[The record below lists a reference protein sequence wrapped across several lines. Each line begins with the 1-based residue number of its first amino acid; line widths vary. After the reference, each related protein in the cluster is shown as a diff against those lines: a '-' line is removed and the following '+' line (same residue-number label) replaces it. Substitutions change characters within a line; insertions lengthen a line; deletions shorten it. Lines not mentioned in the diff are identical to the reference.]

1 MNQTKQGRSARPVSA
16 VRTVAYLGL
25 VFGPA
30 TGVISAADV
39 TSIYDVP
46 LMFHAQGLDEKIA
59 ELAANGDLDAIKL
72 LNERMQDREE
82 LKLRKKLFGV

>member
-1 MNQTKQGRSARPVSA
+1 MDKTELKKIAENCVSI
-16 VRTVAYLGL
+16 VKNG
-25 VFGPA
+25 
-30 TGVISAADV
+30 GV
-39 TSIYDVP
+39 
-46 LMFHAQGLDEKIA
+46 LEQAQLEADEKIA

>member
-1 MNQTKQGRSARPVSA
+1 MDKTELKKIAETCVSMMKNGG
-16 VRTVAYLGL
+16 GL
-25 VFGPA
+25 EQ
-30 TGVISAADV
+30 
-39 TSIYDVP
+39 
-46 LMFHAQGLDEKIA
+46 AQLKADEKIA

>member
-1 MNQTKQGRSARPVSA
+1 MDKTELKKIAETCVSMMKN
-16 VRTVAYLGL
+16 G
-25 VFGPA
+25 
-30 TGVISAADV
+30 GVLEQAQ
-39 TSIYDVP
+39 
-46 LMFHAQGLDEKIA
+46 LMADEKIA

>member
-1 MNQTKQGRSARPVSA
+1 MDKTELQKIAETCVSM
-16 VRTVAYLGL
+16 LKNG
-25 VFGPA
+25 
-30 TGVISAADV
+30 GV
-39 TSIYDVP
+39 
-46 LMFHAQGLDEKIA
+46 LEQAQLEADEKIA

>member
-1 MNQTKQGRSARPVSA
+1 MDKTELKKITETCVSMMKN
-16 VRTVAYLGL
+16 G
-25 VFGPA
+25 
-30 TGVISAADV
+30 GV
-39 TSIYDVP
+39 
-46 LMFHAQGLDEKIA
+46 LEQAQLKADEKIA

>member
-1 MNQTKQGRSARPVSA
+1 MDKTELKKIAETCVSMMKNGRV
-16 VRTVAYLGL
+16 LEQ
-25 VFGPA
+25 
-30 TGVISAADV
+30 
-39 TSIYDVP
+39 
-46 LMFHAQGLDEKIA
+46 AQLKADEKIA

>member
-1 MNQTKQGRSARPVSA
+1 MDKTDLKKIAETCVSMMKN
-16 VRTVAYLGL
+16 G
-25 VFGPA
+25 
-30 TGVISAADV
+30 GV
-39 TSIYDVP
+39 
-46 LMFHAQGLDEKIA
+46 LEQAQLKADEKIA

>member
-1 MNQTKQGRSARPVSA
+1 MDKAKLQKIAETCVSM
-16 VRTVAYLGL
+16 VKNG
-25 VFGPA
+25 
-30 TGVISAADV
+30 GV
-39 TSIYDVP
+39 
-46 LMFHAQGLDEKIA
+46 LEHAQLEADEKIA

>member
-1 MNQTKQGRSARPVSA
+1 MDKTELKKIAETCVLIVKNG
-16 VRTVAYLGL
+16 
-25 VFGPA
+25 
-30 TGVISAADV
+30 GVLEQAQLEADK
-39 TSIYDVP
+39 
-46 LMFHAQGLDEKIA
+46 KIA